1 MNRSPTV
8 DTLGV
13 ILVVFLLQLLL
24 SVVSLG
30 GLFVL
35 APPLSASPVTIL
47 TSIYAHASVGHLVAN
62 AVVLLVAGLAVEHR
76 TTWLRFHLFFLA
88 VGALAGIAQVV
99 VSGLLGPAS
108 GVLGASGAV
117 FGLVGY
123 LLAGNT
129 VTTTLRQRLR
139 LSPRV
144 QVVIYVVAAVAVTVL
159 TGRPGVALVAHF
171 TGLFVGL
178 VAGAA
183 GVLDVRS
190 GETEATSTRHGR
202 I

>member
-1 MNRSPTV
+1 MNRSPTI

-13 ILVVFLLQLLL
+13 VLVVFLLQLLFSL
-24 SVVSLG
+24 VGLG

-35 APPLSASPVTIL
+35 APPITADPVTIV
-47 TSIYAHASVGHLVAN
+47 TSIYAHASLGHLIAN
-62 AVVLLVAGLAVEHR
+62 SVVLVVAGFAVERR
-76 TTWLRFHLFFLA
+76 TTWLRFHLFFLT
-88 VGALAGIAQVV
+88 VGALAGVAQVV
-99 VSGLLGPAS
+99 VSGLVGPATA
-108 GVLGASGAV
+108 VLGASGAV
-117 FGLVGY
+117 FGLGY

-129 VTTTLRQRLR
+129 VSTTLLDRLR

-144 QVVIYVVAAVAVTVL
+144 QVALYAVAALAVTVL
-159 TGRPGVALVAHF
+159 TGQPGVALIAHF

-178 VAGAA
+178 LAGAT
-183 GVLDVRS
+183 GVLDAQS

>member
-1 MNRSPTV
+1 MARSPTI

-13 ILVVFLLQLLL
+13 VLVVFLLQILL
-24 SVVSLG
+24 SVVGLG

-35 APPLSASPVTIL
+35 APPLSESPVTIL
-47 TSIYAHASVGHLVAN
+47 TSIYAHASLGHLVAN
-62 AVVLLVAGLAVEHR
+62 SVVLVVAGFAVERR
-76 TTWLRFHLFFLA
+76 TTWLRFHLYFVA
-88 VGALAGIAQVV
+88 VGALAGIAQVLA
-99 VSGLLGPAS
+99 SGIVGPPR

-123 LLAGNT
+123 WLAGNR
-129 VTTTLRQRLR
+129 VSTTLVDRLR

-144 QVVIYVVAAVAVTVL
+144 QVAGFAVAAAAVTLL

-178 VAGAA
+178 VAGAV
-183 GVLDVRS
+183 GLLDTRS
-190 GETEATSTRHGR
+190 GETEATSVLQG
-202 I
+202 